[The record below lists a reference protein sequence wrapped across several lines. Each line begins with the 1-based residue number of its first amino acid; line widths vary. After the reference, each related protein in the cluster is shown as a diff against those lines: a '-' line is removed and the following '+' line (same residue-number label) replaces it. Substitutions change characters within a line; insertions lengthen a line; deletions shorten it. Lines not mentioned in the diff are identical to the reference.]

1 MRVAGL
7 LLAIVVVATSCW
19 SAQAHAGARAGV
31 PGDRPDDSLLA
42 APGDFSLAQIP
53 PPSGPLAGSLPG
65 AAPPPVAGG
74 AVSQSF
80 GSGGYHSTAVELDS
94 GLLGGSTRAF
104 LQAAAGQG
112 PRFHDLP
119 AVNGRS
125 VAVGVQTA
133 LPFGTTLSLSMGT
146 SEERLSRGGS
156 VVLP

>member
-7 LLAIVVVATSCW
+7 LLAIVASTSCW
-19 SAQAHAGARAGV
+19 SARARAGA
-31 PGDRPDDSLLA
+31 PGDGPLA

-53 PPSGPLAGSLPG
+53 PASPSGPLAGSLPG
-65 AAPPPVAGG
+65 AAPPLLAGG

-80 GSGGYHSTAVELDS
+80 GSGGFHSTAVELDS
-94 GLLGGSTRAF
+94 GLLGGGTRAF
-104 LQAAAGQG
+104 LQAAVGQG

-125 VAVGVQTA
+125 LAVGVQTA

-146 SEERLSRGGS
+146 SEQRLGRSGS
-156 VVLP
+156 AVLP

>member
-1 MRVAGL
+1 MRVAGF
-7 LLAIVVVATSCW
+7 LLAIVVLSTSCG
-19 SAQAHAGARAGV
+19 SVRARAGA
-31 PGDRPDDSLLA
+31 PGDSLLA

-53 PPSGPLAGSLPG
+53 PPAAPSGPLANSLPG
-65 AAPPPVAGG
+65 ATPPLVAGG

-119 AVNGRS
+119 TVNGRS

-156 VVLP
+156 AVLP

>member
-7 LLAIVVVATSCW
+7 LLAIVVVSTSCW
-19 SAQAHAGARAGV
+19 GPRARAGA
-31 PGDRPDDSLLA
+31 PGDNLLA
-42 APGDFSLAQIP
+42 APGDFSLSQIP
-53 PPSGPLAGSLPG
+53 PASPSGPLAGSLPG
-65 AAPPPVAGG
+65 ATPPLLAGG

-80 GSGGYHSTAVELDS
+80 GSGGFHSTAVELDS

-125 VAVGVQTA
+125 LAVGVQTA

-146 SEERLSRGGS
+146 SEQRLSRGGS
-156 VVLP
+156 AVLP

>member
-7 LLAIVVVATSCW
+7 LLAIVVVSTSCW
-19 SAQAHAGARAGV
+19 GPRARAGA
-31 PGDRPDDSLLA
+31 PGDNLLA
-42 APGDFSLAQIP
+42 APGDFSLSQIP
-53 PPSGPLAGSLPG
+53 PASPSGPLAGSLPG
-65 AAPPPVAGG
+65 ATPPLLAGG

-80 GSGGYHSTAVELDS
+80 GSGGFHSTAVELDS

-125 VAVGVQTA
+125 LAVGVQTA

-146 SEERLSRGGS
+146 SEQRLSRGGNA
-156 VVLP
+156 VLP